1 MKPGKKM
8 QKRLEMRQ
16 SGMRATHAS
25 SAKGKTINPAAYKM
39 PGSNKKR

>member
-8 QKRLEMRQ
+8 QKRLEARQ

-25 SAKGKTINPAAYKM
+25 KMVGRSINPAAYRM

>member
-8 QKRLEMRQ
+8 QKRLERRQ
-16 SGMRATHAS
+16 SGMVATH
-25 SAKGKTINPAAYKM
+25 KNPKVNAQAYKM